1 MAFNIQT
8 KTTPLIIDF
17 ETSKGFRMIRTIWG
31 PSPGSRNFQIQASYI
46 QRKWPDVVQI
56 VDPKTGETMKGQK
69 YDTTTQEIKDDS
81 IENHLRGV
89 KQKKPIEP
97 TQYEPR
103 DRFQENKNMNK
114 TREKFQRIVKECLAE
129 LNQIKQVDPRER
141 LKESLRPMVEQVLG
155 EIASIKVK
163 EVDDEK
169 AEKDKI
175 RKGYNFDRQVIYH
188 KHGGP
193 ERLDKTNVEKAKELE
208 TLVKDIDNNW
218 QVYWDDHNELNVDAK
233 NMGRVRITPKFEN
246 NFDIDFMWKL
256 VDRIRAIALTWE
268 QVKAFVKA
276 NLKELKAAEGNKT
289 KADKAWEKSLANTVD
304 QDKNKKMAGPEND
317 IIKNRLEDP
326 EHTKLKDTPKKDKDF
341 KEDQVKKDED
351 QPDQP
356 MKDVGEPKELNKN
369 IEKTTKVKPPKH
381 ENDNTLRVKDKKT
394 TKFRNRKS

>member
-1 MAFNIQT
+1 M
-8 KTTPLIIDF
+8 KVIIDYLDKPKNKRQVIVVDSTRQF
-17 ETSKGFRMIRTIWG
+17 EAAIDAIKKTALAKNIVR
-31 PSPGSRNFQIQASYI
+31 YI
-46 QRKWPDVVQI
+46 DSN
-56 VDPKTGETMKGQK
+56 TGETIKGDL
-69 YDTTTQEIKDDS
+69 YDTVEVDVNEDD
-81 IENHLRGV
+81 ILKHLEDGV
-89 KQKKPIEP
+89 KIQAPYEP

-103 DRFQENKNMNK
+103 NRFQENKNMNK

-129 LNQIKQVDPRER
+129 LNQAKQVDPRKR

-155 EIASIKVK
+155 EIANIKVK

-169 AEKDKI
+169 AEKDKV
-175 RKGYNFDRQVIYH
+175 RKGYNFDRQAIYH
-188 KHGGP
+188 KDGGP
-193 ERLDKTNVEKAKELE
+193 ERLDKTNVEKAEELE
-208 TLVKDIDNNW
+208 TLVKDIDKDW

-276 NLKELKAAEGNKT
+276 NLKELKASEGNKT

-304 QDKNKKMAGPEND
+304 QDKNKKMAGPETD

-369 IEKTTKVKPPKH
+369 IEKTPKVKPPKH
-381 ENDNTLRVKDKKT
+381 DNDDTLKIKDKKT
-394 TKFRNRKS
+394 PKFRSRKS